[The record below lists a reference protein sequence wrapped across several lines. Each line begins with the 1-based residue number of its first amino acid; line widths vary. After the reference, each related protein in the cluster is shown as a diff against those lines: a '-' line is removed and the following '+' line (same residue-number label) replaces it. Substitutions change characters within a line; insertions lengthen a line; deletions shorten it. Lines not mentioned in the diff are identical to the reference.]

1 MITKKY
7 KNWIKSQRNKQ
18 KIKIKITKIS
28 ELDKWKLDKTKL
40 SHLSKKFFK
49 IIGINIKTNFFTKG
63 WDQPIIKQNE
73 VGILGIIKNDKDN
86 KYLLQAKIEP
96 GNINKL
102 QLSPTVQATKSNYSV
117 VHGGKKV
124 LFLNFFL
131 KKQKFKSFQSEQ
143 AFRYYNKQNANIIF
157 HTNKKIQKADE
168 FMWFKKEE
176 IYFLLKK
183 KNLINMDTL
192 SVFSCFV
199 KKKTFDK
206 PLNSLSDINDW
217 ILKNDTKYFLKTKIK
232 ELSRLK
238 EWRITNEK
246 IYHKN
251 NNFFSIIG
259 LNVVSNTREVNK
271 WSQPIIK
278 GKNMSLAGFIM
289 KDFNN
294 TRHYLCRY
302 ILKPGSKKSTISCT
316 VNTSDIDN
324 YKHLFSL
331 SDFQKK
337 IIKNYFLNKKKSF
350 IYNNILSEEGGRFYH
365 SQINYKALYLNKNE
379 EINKPNTYI
388 WLSHNQIVNFIKKQQ
403 IDIEARLLFGIINFK
418 ETI

>member
-1 MITKKY
+1 MIKKKY
-7 KNWIKSQRNKQ
+7 KNWITEQRNKQ

-28 ELDKWKLDKTKL
+28 ELDKWKLDDKKL
-40 SHLSKKFFK
+40 YHLSKRFFK

-73 VGILGIIKNDKDN
+73 VGILGIIKNNKKN
-86 KYLLQAKIEP
+86 KYLLQAKMEP
-96 GNINKL
+96 GNINKI

-131 KKQKFKSFQSEQ
+131 NKQRFKSFQSEQ

-157 HTNKKIQKADE
+157 HTNKKIKNVDH

-176 IYFLLKK
+176 IHFLLKK

-199 KKKTFDK
+199 KKRNFDK
-206 PLNSLSDINDW
+206 PLNSINDINDW
-217 ILKNDTKYFLKTKIK
+217 FFKNDKKYFLTTVIK
-232 ELSRLK
+232 DLSRLK
-238 EWRITNEK
+238 KWRITKDK
-246 IYHKN
+246 IHHKN

-259 LNVVSNTREVNK
+259 LDVVSNTREVNK

-278 GKNMSLAGFIM
+278 GKSMSLAGFIM

-316 VNTSDIDN
+316 VNTSDIHN
-324 YKHLFSL
+324 YKNLFTL
-331 SDFQKK
+331 SAFQKN

-350 IYNNILSEEGGRFYH
+350 TYNNILSEEGGRFYH
-365 SQINYKALYLNKNE
+365 SQINYKALCLKENE
-379 EINKPNTYI
+379 DVKKPNTYI
-388 WLSHNQIVNFIKKQQ
+388 WISQNQIIELIKRKKV
-403 IDIEARLLFGIINFK
+403 DIEARLLFGIINFK